1 MSRIRKSGGY
11 RKLASFQSAT
21 LVYDATY
28 WFCEQFL
35 DPRSRTVDQM
45 VPAARSGVQGPRAGQ
60 PPHFQETP
68 DKDGSFFM
76 QVTVAVVRE
85 PTVFFASVAHCTC
98 GVTTRRM
105 V

>member
-11 RKLASFQSAT
+11 RKPASFQSAT

-45 VPAARSGVQGPRAGQ
+45 VQAKAAARRRPGFGG
-60 PPHFQETP
+60 
-68 DKDGSFFM
+68 M
-76 QVTVAVVRE
+76 WVTRIARE
-85 PTVFFASVAHCTC
+85 PSPTF
-98 GVTTRRM
+98 
-105 V
+105 